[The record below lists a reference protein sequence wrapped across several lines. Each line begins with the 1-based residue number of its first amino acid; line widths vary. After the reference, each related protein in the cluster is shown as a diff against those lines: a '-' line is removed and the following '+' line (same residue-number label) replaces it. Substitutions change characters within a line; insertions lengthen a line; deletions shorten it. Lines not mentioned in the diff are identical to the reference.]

1 MEKPSTSFNFDK
13 IPKFIMK
20 LYKATSDE
28 KYKGI
33 SWTSDGLKIH
43 IYDRDVFVKE
53 TLPLISKT
61 REFGTFIR
69 MLNSYGFVKSK
80 DIEEEDIYYNKN
92 FRKGREDLLGIDDS
106 LRMIKRKKSNDIRM
120 RIGDG
125 SLKEIVEYL
134 YVQNQELYTELSAC
148 KERIE
153 RQERALNG
161 LIEILSRV
169 FRTNS
174 QDFGARFKPN
184 NLNLHNE
191 MDLFLGELS
200 GPLRDGY
207 ERSPPKSQEKSIPE
221 LSFKS
226 GENLHTDSDS
236 KNDGY
241 DAFF

>member
-1 MEKPSTSFNFDK
+1 MEKSNASFNFDK

-20 LYKATSDE
+20 LYKATNNE

-33 SWTSDGLKIH
+33 SWTPDGLKIH

-61 REFGTFIR
+61 REFGTFVR

-92 FRKGREDLLGIDDS
+92 FRKGREDLLGFDDT

-125 SLKEIVEYL
+125 SLKDVVEYL

-174 QDFGARFKPN
+174 QDFGARIKPN
-184 NLNLHNE
+184 AHNLHDE

-200 GPLRDGY
+200 GPLKEGY
-207 ERSPPKSQEKSIPE
+207 EPPSPDVQGKGIPE
-221 LSFKS
+221 LSFKP
-226 GENLHTDSDS
+226 GENFQVDSDS
-236 KNDGY
+236 KNDRY

>member
-1 MEKPSTSFNFDK
+1 MERSSTSFNFDK

-20 LYKATSDE
+20 LYKATNNE

-33 SWTSDGLKIH
+33 CWTPDGLKIH

-61 REFGTFIR
+61 REFGTFVR

-92 FRKGREDLLGIDDS
+92 FRKGREDLLGFDDS
-106 LRMIKRKKSNDIRM
+106 LRMIKRKKSSDIRM

-134 YVQNQELYTELSAC
+134 YVQNQELYTELSVC

-174 QDFGARFKPN
+174 QDLGARIKPSGHN
-184 NLNLHNE
+184 PHNE
-191 MDLFLGELS
+191 MDFFLGELS
-200 GPLRDGY
+200 GPLKEGC
-207 ERSPPKSQEKSIPE
+207 EPASPPLQDKGIPE
-221 LSFKS
+221 LSFKP
-226 GENLHTDSDS
+226 GGIPHADSDT
-236 KNDGY
+236 KDDNY
-241 DAFF
+241 DPFF

>member
-1 MEKPSTSFNFDK
+1 MEKPSASFNFDK

-33 SWTSDGLKIH
+33 CWTPDGLKIH

-61 REFGTFIR
+61 REFGTFVR

-92 FRKGREDLLGIDDS
+92 FRRGREDLLGIDDS

-120 RIGDG
+120 GIGDG
-125 SLKEIVEYL
+125 SLKEVVEYL

-174 QDFGARFKPN
+174 QDFGTRLKPS

-200 GPLRDGY
+200 GPLKDGY
-207 ERSPPKSQEKSIPE
+207 ETSSSRPQEKSIPG

-226 GENLHTDSDS
+226 GENPRGDSDS
-236 KNDGY
+236 KSDGY